1 MRISNIKK
9 LFKSKFKN
17 QGDEKYNDDGKIGGS
32 RIFLPLMPPEDGSI
46 DTRIQEVQMM
56 TIYIYKR
63 GDKAS
68 WRRVRRSAH
77 EQPCKQT
84 PERGVGDVSKRDY
97 VGLARPEENGCLIS
111 AHRD

>member
-1 MRISNIKK
+1 MIIE
-9 LFKSKFKN
+9 KFA
-17 QGDEKYNDDGKIGGS
+17 GRE
-32 RIFLPLMPPEDGSI
+32 FLPLMPSEDESI

-84 PERGVGDVSKRDY
+84 RERGRGR
-97 VGLARPEENGCLIS
+97 
-111 AHRD
+111 

>member
-1 MRISNIKK
+1 MIIE
-9 LFKSKFKN
+9 KFV
-17 QGDEKYNDDGKIGGS
+17 GRE
-32 RIFLPLMPPEDGSI
+32 FLPLMPSEDGSI

-84 PERGVGDVSKRDY
+84 RERGRGR
-97 VGLARPEENGCLIS
+97 
-111 AHRD
+111 

>member
-1 MRISNIKK
+1 MQKPR
-9 LFKSKFKN
+9 
-17 QGDEKYNDDGKIGGS
+17 GEEKMYNDNRKIRGS
-32 RIFLPLMPPEDGSI
+32 RIFAFNALGGSI

-84 PERGVGDVSKRDY
+84 RERGRGR
-97 VGLARPEENGCLIS
+97 
-111 AHRD
+111 